1 MAEKKP
7 MIVIK
12 KINVV
17 AAGHHGGSWKVAL
30 ADFMTALMAFFLVMW
45 LLGASEETKKAI
57 SDYFSTPSIIEY
69 NFQNFGAEI
78 TLEKLFLDIVNEPMK
93 AIQSFMEPADKTPNI
108 LDFTSPRVI
117 LAFVIDQLQD
127 YARSIEMNTDGFTVE
142 ISDEMLFEQG
152 SARPTKKYITIL
164 DKLVGVTTGLEDADI
179 TVLNHMLVTQ
189 VEDGNPRTALRVSSE
204 RLEMIKTKIQ
214 AGLEHKSVSVQGN
227 MDVRNPITPTELNNP
242 KGFVRI
248 TVKQKPL
255 KSNGRVNRPIEERVD
270 LNGQKLDKTAL
281 RKVQINSVRDD
292 ETQKVRAVSSS
303 EESFGKDESLQN
315 PINEDFKSTTE
326 PQE

>member
-78 TLEKLFLDIVNEPMK
+78 TLEKLFLDIINEPMK

-108 LDFTSPRVI
+108 LDFTSSRVI

-127 YARSIEMNTDGFTVE
+127 YARTIEMNSDGFTVE
-142 ISDEMLFEQG
+142 IADEMLFEQG
-152 SARPTKKYITIL
+152 SAKPTKKYIAIL
-164 DKLVGVTTGLEDADI
+164 DKLVGVTTGLEDAEI
-179 TVLNHMLVTQ
+179 TILNHMLVTQ
-189 VEDGNPRTALRVSSE
+189 VNDGNPRTALRVSSE
-204 RLEMIKTKIQ
+204 RLEMIKSKIQ
-214 AGLEHKSVSVQGN
+214 AGLEHKSVGVEGK
-227 MDVRNPITPTELNNP
+227 MDVRNPVTPTERENP
-242 KGFVRI
+242 KGHIRI

-255 KSNGRVNRPIEERVD
+255 KSNGRPNRPIDQRVD

-281 RKVQINSVRDD
+281 KKVQINSLLDD
-292 ETQKVRAVSSS
+292 ETQRARKISSD
-303 EESFGKDESLQN
+303 EEGYGRDESLQN
-315 PINEDFKSTTE
+315 PINEEFKTSTE
-326 PQE
+326 PRE